1 MSLNPFP
8 GSLSKH
14 CVRVPDDGDEDP
26 GADDEVAEED
36 GDPLGDHHHAVEVA
50 EEAGQQE
57 AQIVGDQDVLDE
69 VRIIAHEA

>member
-50 EEAGQQE
+50 EEAG
-57 AQIVGDQDVLDE
+57 
-69 VRIIAHEA
+69 